1 MNNKGFSLVE
11 LIVVIAIMAI
21 LVGVAVP
28 VYTGYIDRAQET
40 VDDQYLSEVVH
51 AAQIYAAEKGLEL
64 HSIAIAPVVDAEAG
78 KGIELFL
85 SETDRVA
92 DLSGLYAII
101 GSHTFK
107 DADTTNLHYYT
118 PGTPKDDTNAEA
130 HTHEFSTEG
139 GKPATC
145 VEDGYKKCKHCE
157 ATEVITALGHN
168 PGTTFTQVG
177 NLKIYTCTHEGCN
190 YKVVVPEGNLIG

>member
-1 MNNKGFSLVE
+1 MDNKGFSLVE

-28 VYTGYIDRAQET
+28 IYTGYIERAQEA
-40 VDDQYLSEVVH
+40 VDDQYLSEAVH

-64 HSIAIAPVVDAEAG
+64 HSIAIAPKVDADN
-78 KGIELFL
+78 KQGIELFL
-85 SETDRVA
+85 SETERVA

-107 DADTTNLHYYT
+107 DADSSTVHYYT
-118 PGTPKDDTNAEA
+118 PETPEAGTPEEEN
-130 HTHEFSTEG
+130 HTHDFQPFKEE
-139 GKPATC
+139 TC
-145 VEDGYKKCKHCE
+145 LEDGYKKCACG
-157 ATEVITALGHN
+157 ATEVIPAIGHAA
-168 PGTTFTQVG
+168 GTEFTQVG
-177 NLKIYTCTHEGCN
+177 NLKIYTCTHDGCN

>member
-118 PGTPKDDTNAEA
+118 PETPKDDTNAET

-145 VEDGYKKCKHCE
+145 VEDGYKKCKKCE

>member
-28 VYTGYIDRAQET
+28 VYTGYIDRAQEA

-118 PGTPKDDTNAEA
+118 PETPEAGTPEEEN
-130 HTHEFSTEG
+130 HTHDFQ
-139 GKPATC
+139 PAKQETC
-145 VEDGYKKCKHCE
+145 LEDGYKQCACG
-157 ATEVITALGHN
+157 ATEIIPALGHN

-177 NLKIYTCTHEGCN
+177 NLKIYTCTHDGCN